1 MAMTKDEIQSKMV
14 DITCEQLQVPR
25 EQVNPSTSFVDDLGA
40 DSLDLLDLVF
50 RLEEAFGIQIE
61 RGQIEAR
68 IREAMGGE
76 PYEIDGVL
84 TPGEWAPVSAPDTPP
99 GPVAELKW
107 GADGKEVP
115 FASRAWIRT
124 DGDGICIGVSST
136 LDPKKE
142 ATRGHQWDRDDA
154 VEVFLGRMDFARE
167 LGARVIN
174 TNAAASRLRKR
185 FSRNIEVLARHAE
198 AIGLRIG
205 LENPG
210 DGSDNLLNTA
220 SDGPGLLADI
230 NHPMV
235 GLNYDAGNTISH
247 RPGVVP
253 ADDAL
258 MAMPLCLHTHIKDVR
273 ADATGYFFTPLGQGQ
288 IDCARIL
295 RAVAQTDMNLSIEI
309 PMRLHRLPNAQP
321 SRAPY
326 RVPLADI
333 EAVLRPALAFVNEH
347 LDVPALAQP

>member
-1 MAMTKDEIQSKMV
+1 MTTHHESRFSGAGKRIVSISGAPYDGHPVPAMLASMAACGARYIEPAYIVGYTEAFDESAFAPAQA
-14 DITCEQLQVPR
+14 LQWR
-25 EQVNPSTSFVDDLGA
+25 RWLRDAGMDCHAMSSHIDLG
-40 DSLDLLDLVF
+40 
-50 RLEEAFGIQIE
+50 
-61 RGQIEAR
+61 
-68 IREAMGGE
+68 
-76 PYEIDGVL
+76 
-84 TPGEWAPVSAPDTPP
+84 
-99 GPVAELKW
+99 
-107 GADGKEVP
+107 
-115 FASRAWIRT
+115 
-124 DGDGICIGVSST
+124 
-136 LDPKKE
+136 
-142 ATRGHQWDRDDA
+142 RDDA
-154 VEVFLGRMDFARE
+154 VEVFLGRMDFARA
-167 LGARVIN
+167 LGAEVIN
-174 TNAAASRLRKR
+174 TNAAARRLKKR
-185 FSRNIEVLARHAE
+185 FFANIEVLARHAE

-210 DGSDNLLNTA
+210 DGSDNLLNPA
-220 SDGPGLLADI
+220 SDGPGLLAEI

-258 MAMPLCLHTHIKDVR
+258 AAMPLCVHTHIKDVR
-273 ADATGYFFTPLGQGQ
+273 SDANGYFFTPLGQGS

-295 RAVAQTDMNLSIEI
+295 RAVAQTRLNLSIEI

-347 LDVPALAQP
+347 LAVPALAQP